1 MSNKIMTRKIKLT
14 QTRSRIGSQKNQINS
29 LRGLGLWKINS
40 SSVLENTPE
49 IRGMI
54 NKVNHLVRIELL
66 D

>member
-1 MSNKIMTRKIKLT
+1 MTRKIKLT

>member
-1 MSNKIMTRKIKLT
+1 MTRKIKLT
-14 QTRSRIGSQKNQINS
+14 QTRSRIGCQKNQINS